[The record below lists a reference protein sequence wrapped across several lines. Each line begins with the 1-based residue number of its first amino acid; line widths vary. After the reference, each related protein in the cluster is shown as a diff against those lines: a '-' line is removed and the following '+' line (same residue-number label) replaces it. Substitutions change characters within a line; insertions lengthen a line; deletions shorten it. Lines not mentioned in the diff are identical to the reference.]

1 MSLEDR
7 QELIATVQE
16 TCALMGR
23 ALNVAPP
30 DAISEPIAVR
40 PDVIGQIRQ
49 VYIDSYVT
57 DQQMLLLLQRAYFDL
72 LQNVLQLGSVLLG
85 PNGEG
90 YDTGIAS
97 VGLTGSGRAVK
108 IRGFRQSLAE
118 GLSGAPGFRWV
129 KRAFKWGNIILGS
142 LSAVPGIGIIAE
154 PIQELKES
162 IEAQGD
168 DDQNSET

>member
-16 TCALMGR
+16 AYALMGLT
-23 ALNVAPP
+23 LNVAPP
-30 DAISEPIAVR
+30 DAIAGPIVVR

-57 DQQMLLLLQRAYFDL
+57 DQQMLLLLQQAYFDL
-72 LQNVLQLGSVLLG
+72 LQNVLQLSTTLLG
-85 PNGEG
+85 PNGQG
-90 YDTGIAS
+90 YDNGIAS

-108 IRGFRQSLAE
+108 IRGFRQALNE
-118 GLSGAPGFRWV
+118 GLSGAPGFRWI
-129 KRAFKWGNIILGS
+129 KKTFKWANIILGS

-168 DDQNSET
+168 DDQNSE